1 MISGN
6 ILVGHD
12 LFNDLK
18 VLAIEHPEHLK
29 RDSTVCSP
37 FIAADYKT
45 PSLKNIVMKFLDG
58 YENFQSGQHD
68 SVEDAKAAMK
78 LYKKFKKQWDKNLKE
93 HPIIAREV

>member
-12 LFNDLK
+12 LINDLK

-29 RDSTVCSP
+29 RDSAVCSP
-37 FIAADYKT
+37 FIAADNKT
-45 PSLKNIVMKFLDG
+45 PSLKNIAMKFLDG

-68 SVEDAKAAMK
+68 SVEDAKAVMK
-78 LYKKFKKQWDKNLKE
+78 LYKKFQKEWDKNLKE
-93 HPIIAREV
+93 HPIIAIEM